1 MDSLERHTDYGST
14 PLDESDVSSDPL
26 EQFARWLE
34 IAEREQI
41 YEPNAMV
48 VGTVD
53 AEGAPSSRT
62 VLLKGLG
69 DGAFEFVTNY
79 RSTKG
84 VQLDGNPAISLLFPW
99 YSLHRQVIVL
109 GSATPGTPESS
120 DALWASRPRDSQLAS
135 IASEQSHP
143 VDSRATLERRIADV
157 DRQFDGIDIVT
168 RPSWWGAVRVV
179 PRSIEFWQGRTS
191 RVHDRLR
198 YTATSTGTWSIERLQ
213 P

>member
-14 PLDESDVSSDPL
+14 PLNESDVSPDPF
-26 EQFARWLE
+26 EQFVMWLDT
-34 IAEREQI
+34 AEREEV

-53 AEGAPSSRT
+53 ADGRPSSRT

-79 RSTKG
+79 RSAKG
-84 VQLDGNPAISLLFPW
+84 AQLDNNPAISLLFPW
-99 YSLHRQVIVL
+99 YSLHRQVIAL
-109 GSATPGTPESS
+109 GSATRGTTESS

-143 VDSRATLERRIADV
+143 VDSRADLEHRVAEV
-157 DRQFDGIDIVT
+157 EKQFEGIDVVT

-191 RVHDRLR
+191 RIHDRLR
-198 YTATSTGTWSIERLQ
+198 YTATGAGTWSLERLQ